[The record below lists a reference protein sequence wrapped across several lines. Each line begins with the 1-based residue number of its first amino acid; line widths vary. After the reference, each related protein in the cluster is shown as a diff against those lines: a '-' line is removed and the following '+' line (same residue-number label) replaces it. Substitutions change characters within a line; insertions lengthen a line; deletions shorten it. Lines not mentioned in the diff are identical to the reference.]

1 MSNITPVR
9 IQQIVNKKPRDPVSA
24 SDWNDIL
31 NMLIEQQ
38 NLLSDQLVGL
48 QSTIEAT
55 TTQVINNL
63 IASGTLTLNVDA
75 TKLGGLLAN
84 AYAKTADITA
94 LNTAIASTYATV
106 TALNAAKQNITDLQT
121 AMTAAQTDINNL
133 KTQTAVNTSSVE
145 GALTLSTV
153 APTATLAVGKLYGVY

>member
-9 IQQIVNKKPRDPVSA
+9 IQQIVNKKPRDSVSA

-63 IASGTLTLNVDA
+63 ISSGTLTLNVDA

-84 AYAKTADITA
+84 AYAKQTDLTAM
-94 LNTAIASTYATV
+94 NTAIANTYATIA
-106 TALNAAKQNITDLQT
+106 ALNAAKQNITDLQNKISISPT
-121 AMTAAQTDINNL
+121 
-133 KTQTAVNTSSVE
+133 
-145 GALTLSTV
+145 
-153 APTATLAVGKLYGVY
+153 APTSFVGEGKIVFVKENS